1 MPKIIPI
8 KDLKN
13 TSSISEMC
21 HSTDEPVFVTKNGY
35 SDMVVM
41 SNQAYDKLVEKI
53 RLYQMVAEA
62 EQDIEEGNVLDGE
75 EVLSEMRE
83 KYGY

>member
-13 TSSISEMC
+13 TSSISEIC

-75 EVLSEMRE
+75 EVLSEMRA

>member
-13 TSSISEMC
+13 TSSISEIC

-75 EVLSEMRE
+75 EVLSKMRA

>member
-35 SDMVVM
+35 SDIVVM

-75 EVLSEMRE
+75 EVLSEMRA

>member
-62 EQDIEEGNVLDGE
+62 EQDIEEGNMLDGE
-75 EVLSEMRE
+75 EVLSEMRA

>member
-41 SNQAYDKLVEKI
+41 SNQTYDKLVEKI

-75 EVLSEMRE
+75 EVLSEMRA

>member
-35 SDMVVM
+35 SDKVVM

-62 EQDIEEGNVLDGE
+62 EQDIEEGNVLE
-75 EVLSEMRE
+75 ARKFSR
-83 KYGY
+83 K

>member
-75 EVLSEMRE
+75 KVLSEMRA

>member
-75 EVLSEMRE
+75 EVLSVMRA

>member
-75 EVLSEMRE
+75 EVLSEMRA
-83 KYGY
+83 KGR

>member
-13 TSSISEMC
+13 TNSISEIC

-75 EVLSEMRE
+75 EVLSEMRA

>member
-75 EVLSEMRE
+75 EVLSEMRA

>member
-62 EQDIEEGNVLDGE
+62 EQDIEEGNLLDGE
-75 EVLSEMRE
+75 EVLSEMRA

>member
-75 EVLSEMRE
+75 EVLSKMRA

>member
-21 HSTDEPVFVTKNGY
+21 HSADEPVFVTKNGY

-75 EVLSEMRE
+75 EVLSEMRA

>member
-8 KDLKN
+8 KDMKN

-75 EVLSEMRE
+75 EVLSEMRA

>member
-75 EVLSEMRE
+75 DVLSEMRA

>member
-8 KDLKN
+8 KELKN
-13 TSSISEMC
+13 TSNISELC
-21 HSTDEPVFVTKNGY
+21 HSTDDPVFVTKNGY

-41 SNQAYDKLVEKI
+41 SNQAYDKLIDQI

-62 EQDIEEGNVLDGE
+62 EQDMEEGNVLDGE
-75 EVLSEMRE
+75 AVLSEMRA